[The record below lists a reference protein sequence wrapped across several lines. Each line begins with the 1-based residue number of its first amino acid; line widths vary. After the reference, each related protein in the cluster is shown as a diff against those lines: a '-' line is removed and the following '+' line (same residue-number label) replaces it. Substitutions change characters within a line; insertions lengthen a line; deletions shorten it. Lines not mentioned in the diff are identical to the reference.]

1 MELIDDRYIKEILA
15 RIIMD
20 EELHLHLFNEAY
32 EKYCGGHTDR

>member
-20 EELHLHLFNEAY
+20 EELHLHLFSRLTRNTAAP
-32 EKYCGGHTDR
+32 